1 MYVCVCVCV
10 CARVCMCVCVRPEIC
25 WFLTKI
31 CWLHIEMI
39 LRIVLQWEKCTLRRK
54 RRKSWFQSK
63 RSFESHSF
71 YGNGWFSIHVLTTAA
86 VRNQYLEQDWW
97 GRVWLTPIRL
107 HDDVIKWKHFP
118 CYLPFVRGTTDHP
131 LTKAVT
137 RSFDVFFDGRLNK
150 RLSKQSK
157 RHRAHYDFTVMPNIL
172 CAEQWSLNLI
182 PLFVS
187 FRPF

>member
-1 MYVCVCVCV
+1 
-10 CARVCMCVCVRPEIC
+10 
-25 WFLTKI
+25 
-31 CWLHIEMI
+31 MI
-39 LRIVLQWEKCTLRRK
+39 LCIVLQWEKCTLRRK

-63 RSFESHSF
+63 RSFESRSF

-118 CYLPFVRGTTDHP
+118 CYLPFVRVTTDHP

-137 RSFDVFFDGRLNK
+137 RTLMFSLMGAWTNGWANNRNAMFDTPSCSLWLHCNAQYIVRGAVVSKFD
-150 RLSKQSK
+150 S
-157 RHRAHYDFTVMPNIL
+157 VV
-172 CAEQWSLNLI
+172 C
-182 PLFVS
+182 
-187 FRPF
+187 